1 MTRIK
6 LPREKKVG
14 HLTLHRQ
21 PRTISSRE
29 FNALSRAERLAV
41 LQSVSGRR
49 KYDLL
54 IEAVDAEQLL
64 RRLPPQEVYLLA
76 RELGAD
82 DIPELV
88 AMASP
93 EQVTAL
99 IDLDCWSADQLDRPA
114 GLHWLSLLLE
124 ADDEHVHATLKA
136 MDAELLVAILQYWV
150 VVVSGP
156 EDLDNDDAR
165 AEANPRNG
173 GYSIEFTDSEAAKP
187 IGRLLDILLN
197 LDPELFRRLVEG
209 MRQELPTQLEEE
221 LYRWRNG
228 RLQDFGFAD
237 PHEAKSIYAWLDPQQ
252 FRIENHLRETAL
264 LVPRA
269 LQPPGYLLTDI
280 TPRPLLAE
288 VLSRGLDSERA
299 WELTFLLNKLMAA
312 DQVDPGDSAQVS
324 GALDRLYGT
333 LNLALEWL
341 AGQDVEAA
349 AGVFDQVYYEF
360 LFRLGSSLSQ
370 QLARRARKIMASAI
384 GPYIDLPLR
393 QAVEALVRKRP
404 EFYRPL
410 GGSNHQT
417 TRHFSSLQDL
427 ELVACLLERLEQQ
440 ERLITRHFPVL
451 LPDPQL
457 DLAGCKPD
465 QVADLVLSE
474 LFLTA
479 LANRLLERDFVP
491 RPLVPAELPR
501 LHRQVSL
508 AGALDP
514 QLRERTCQWLEG
526 LEPGGGSFAEWC
538 LGVWEE
544 EFCPLR
550 PEELNPR
557 FLAGLIIRLQDE

>member
-1 MTRIK
+1 MTKIE

-21 PRTISSRE
+21 PRGISGRE
-29 FNALSRAERLAV
+29 FNALSRSERLAV

-49 KYDLL
+49 KYDLI

-64 RRLPPQEVYLLA
+64 HRLPPQEVYLLA

-82 DIPELV
+82 DVPELV

-99 IDLDCWSADQLDRPA
+99 IDLDCWQDDQLDRPA
-114 GLHWLSLLLE
+114 ALRWLSLLLD
-124 ADDEHVHATLKA
+124 ATDEHIHATLNA
-136 MDAELLVAILQYWV
+136 MDVELLVAILQHWV

-165 AEANPRNG
+165 AEATNRNG
-173 GYSIEFTDSEAAKP
+173 GYSIEFTDEEAAKP
-187 IGRLLDILLN
+187 LGRLLDILLS
-197 LDPELFRRLVEG
+197 LDPRLFRQLVEG
-209 MRQELPTQLEEE
+209 VRQELPTQLEEE

-252 FRIENHLRETAL
+252 FRIEDHLRETVFL
-264 LVPRA
+264 TPRS
-269 LQPPGYLLTDI
+269 LQPPGYLLTEV

-288 VLSRGLDSERA
+288 VLARGLDPDRA

-312 DQVDPGDSAQVS
+312 DRVDPGDTAQVA

-333 LNLALEWL
+333 LNLALEQL
-341 AGQDVEAA
+341 VGQDITRAVS
-349 AGVFDQVYYEF
+349 VFDQVYYEF
-360 LFRLGSSLSQ
+360 LFRFGYSLTQ
-370 QLARRARKIMASAI
+370 QFARRARKIMASVI
-384 GPYIDLPLR
+384 GPYVDLPLR
-393 QAVEALVRKRP
+393 QAVEALCRQRP
-404 EFYRPL
+404 EFYLPL
-410 GGSNHQT
+410 EGSNHQT
-417 TRHFSSLQDL
+417 TRHFSSVQEL
-427 ELVACLLERLEQQ
+427 ERVASLIERLEQQ
-440 ERLITRHFPVL
+440 ERLVTRHFPAL

-457 DLAGCKPD
+457 DLTGCKPD
-465 QVADLVLSE
+465 QVAELTLSE

-479 LANRLLERDFVP
+479 LANQLLEREFVP
-491 RPLVPAELPR
+491 RPLASAELPR

-508 AGALDP
+508 AGTLDP
-514 QLRERTCQWLEG
+514 RLRQRICQWLEG

-538 LGVWEE
+538 LRIWEE

-557 FLAGLIIRLQDE
+557 FLPGLIIRL